1 METWLRKQAG
11 RKGLTNGY
19 HFSSNSSDIPK
30 NNRNIVF
37 NEKNRN
43 KRRKGN
49 NIDLVSLPTNCKKWG
64 LIKKVNFFKFR
75 AIVEERIQTDPL
87 L

>member
-1 METWLRKQAG
+1 MGITFHQTLQIYLKIIETLFLMK
-11 RKGLTNGY
+11 
-19 HFSSNSSDIPK
+19 
-30 NNRNIVF
+30 
-37 NEKNRN
+37 KNRN

-49 NIDLVSLPTNCKKWG
+49 NIDLVSLPTNCKKWV